1 MRRPLIAGNWKMH
14 MPNPEAVALARQ
26 LRARLRGLS
35 HCDVLVCP
43 PLTALTAVAEILTDT
58 EIALGAQNLH
68 DRRSGA
74 FTGEVSGEM
83 IRSTGASWVL
93 IGHSERRQH
102 FGDTDAWVARK
113 LQAALE
119 SGLNPIVCVGESLEE
134 REAGKLEAVIQRQV
148 HAALENLGDDLLARV
163 TIAYEPVWAIGTG
176 RVATPEQ
183 AQDVHALIRSLLSRI
198 GSPRVAD
205 GMRVLYGGS
214 VKPDNAA
221 DLLGR
226 PDIDGALVG
235 GASLEVESFKG
246 IVDALKPAPKN
257 L

>member
-93 IGHSERRQH
+93 IGHNRVPRPP
-102 FGDTDAWVARK
+102 ARMT
-113 LQAALE
+113 AYRCE
-119 SGLNPIVCVGESLEE
+119 VSLF
-134 REAGKLEAVIQRQV
+134 
-148 HAALENLGDDLLARV
+148 
-163 TIAYEPVWAIGTG
+163 
-176 RVATPEQ
+176 TPR
-183 AQDVHALIRSLLSRI
+183 APSLSHDP
-198 GSPRVAD
+198 GPW
-205 GMRVLYGGS
+205 
-214 VKPDNAA
+214 
-221 DLLGR
+221 
-226 PDIDGALVG
+226 
-235 GASLEVESFKG
+235 
-246 IVDALKPAPKN
+246 
-257 L
+257 